1 MRSRIVRWSID
12 PHGAARGR
20 TIREAVVVEVTR
32 PSGVVGY
39 GEAAPLAPGD
49 SIGTVLRALE
59 DPSVCSPSARFAI
72 ETAELDALAKERGIS
87 LAEQLGATTTT
98 LPIAVVVDHAEPV
111 AASNIK
117 IKVGPDGDLDRIRAI
132 AAANPHATLRLDA
145 NRSWPRTA
153 VRDYMNALVD
163 LPIEFVE
170 EPCPDAHTLAG
181 MPLPIALDESLVDEQ
196 IDLANVSVVV
206 LKPTLL
212 GGIEVCQR
220 LAARARERGIGIV
233 VTHALEG
240 PVGTAA
246 CAALALAIGGDRAA
260 GLGPHSALDAWEM
273 RLPHLDVGP
282 DIADIGKGTRSLFP
296 NSRTH
301 GLGIDVAA
309 LEDAIVALRDP
320 LSIRT
325 AARDSELAM
334 PRRANRVSAP
344 SHERCIVATPT
355 TETIDA
361 IHAALDERRP
371 IALVHHR
378 LPAAEQARQRA
389 MAEDAALDEGD
400 VVLFTSGSTGAA
412 RGVVLSRDALIAASE
427 ASAAHLGWH
436 DDDRWLLALSTA
448 HAGGLAVVVRC
459 LAARRA
465 FVLAGDSL
473 ADSLARCT
481 LASLVPTQ
489 LAQLLDDPAWVPP
502 PQLRAILL
510 GGAAAPPSLLA
521 AAAARG
527 VPFLATYGMTESFG
541 QVATAPID
549 RAGQPSAPLVP
560 LGHVTIHAGTPDDPK
575 PICVRS
581 PALARRY
588 LDGEPIAPVFTTADL
603 GYVDGGALHVVGR
616 ADDMIITGGENVH
629 PQQIEAV
636 LAATPGVRAACAF
649 GVDDERWGQRVACA
663 LAVDPNF
670 DLAPAIER
678 WHAALPP
685 HARPRELATV
695 ETLPVSPNGKLDRR
709 AAARIPRDRV

>member
-1 MRSRIVRWSID
+1 MIRSRVVRWSID
-12 PHGAARGR
+12 PHGAARDR
-20 TIREAVVVEVTR
+20 TIREAVIVEVTR

-59 DPSVCSPSARFAI
+59 DPRVHSPSARFAV

-87 LAEQLGATTTT
+87 LAAQLGASTTTM
-98 LPIAVVVDHAEPV
+98 PIAVVVDHPEPV
-111 AASNIK
+111 AASCIK

-132 AAANPHATLRLDA
+132 AAANPHAMLRIDA
-145 NRSWPRTA
+145 NQSWPRDTVHA
-153 VRDYMNALVD
+153 RCAALAD
-163 LPIEFVE
+163 LPIEFIE
-170 EPCPDAHTLAG
+170 EPCVDAHTLVGLAL
-181 MPLPIALDESLVDEQ
+181 PLALDESLAGDP
-196 IDLANVSVVV
+196 DLANVAVVV

-212 GGIEVCQR
+212 GGIDACRR
-220 LAARARERGIGIV
+220 LATRARERGIGVV

-240 PVGTAA
+240 PIGMAA
-246 CAALALAIGGDRAA
+246 CTALALAIGGDRAA
-260 GLGPHSALDAWEM
+260 GLGPHPALEVWEM
-273 RLPHLDVGP
+273 RACDVDAP
-282 DIADIGKGTRSLFP
+282 
-296 NSRTH
+296 
-301 GLGIDVAA
+301 GLGIDLRA

-334 PRRANRVSAP
+334 PRTSRR
-344 SHERCIVATPT
+344 ERCILATPAA
-355 TETIDA
+355 ETIDA

-378 LPAAEQARQRA
+378 LPEVEQARQRA
-389 MAEDAALDEGD
+389 VVEHAALDEGD

-436 DDDRWLLALSTA
+436 DDDRWLLALSMA

-465 FVLAGDSL
+465 LVLAGDSL

-489 LAQLLDDPAWVPP
+489 LAQLLDDPAWTPP
-502 PQLRAILL
+502 PKLRAILL

-527 VPFLATYGMTESFG
+527 VPFLTTYGMTESFG
-541 QVATAPID
+541 QVATAPLD

-560 LGHVTIHAGTPDDPK
+560 LGHVTLRAGTPDDPQ
-575 PICVRS
+575 PIRVRS
-581 PALARRY
+581 SALARRY
-588 LDGEPIAPVFTTADL
+588 LDGEPIAPAFTTADL
-603 GYVDGGALHVVGR
+603 GYLDGGALHVVGR

-663 LAVDPNF
+663 IAVDLTF
-670 DLAPAIER
+670 DLGPALAR
-678 WHAALPP
+678 WHATLPP
-685 HARPRELATV
+685 HARPREVATV
-695 ETLPVSPNGKLDRR
+695 ETLPTSPNGKLDRR
-709 AAARIPRDRV
+709 AASRIPRARV